1 MLGDKF
7 HIIYFFASLVLPFV
21 VAFAIRIFT
30 DKWENENNQGKKT
43 SGASK
48 ADGSSNNFKDNK
60 YSRGGSNDYEYSSR
74 FTYKSWEEEKKII
87 FNKKAGSYISVDSTL
102 YKATLSVIALFSWV
116 IRKDGSIGKLEMEVA
131 RSYFESHPIYSDI
144 LTFSPKDKGNDP
156 ISNSPR
162 QYMENCMDLLNYYN
176 RSSKLLRYEKCCQY
190 IKEAD
195 IYYIAAFDLI
205 KALCQVAYSSDG
217 VIDSEAEL
225 LCGLANELHIHRED
239 WLNLMQI
246 YGIGTGTGRKK
257 KHGSS
262 RRYYR
267 RENDNTY
274 EQKREKDDQGENQEE
289 KWSDDQ
295 QENRN
300 QENQGNQENR
310 QKSSTFGFK
319 LTQAYNE
326 LGLLTTASEAEI
338 KEAYRTLVK
347 KYHPDRLPPDATD
360 QERKISADQFRQVKE
375 AYDLI
380 RLERGR

>member
-21 VAFAIRIFT
+21 VAFAIRIFA

-48 ADGSSNNFKDNK
+48 TDGS
-60 YSRGGSNDYEYSSR
+60 SSR

-131 RSYFESHPIYSDI
+131 RSYFVSHPIYSDI

-225 LCGLANELHIHRED
+225 LCGLANELHIRRED

-295 QENRN
+295 QENR
-300 QENQGNQENR
+300 NQENR

-380 RLERGR
+380 RLERGK